1 MTALCPGRTLLPIS
15 LLVHAVLSQVV
26 SYALRPAVSYAIL
39 DLDLAHGSVWLG
51 IASAGFAVP
60 PMVVALGAGRLA
72 DRLGE
77 RSCLLGGSVVFV
89 LAALLAMAGGDSLAA
104 LLASIVLLGL
114 GLLLTVI
121 GQQAWV
127 MRSASPDGLDS
138 AFGIYTFATS
148 CGQMLG
154 PLTLLLPSRAGEES
168 PPFAAITTLVLVSA
182 VACTVLSVVIPST
195 HRPSSRSAEQP
206 GRILAS
212 AKRLLIQPGLPAAM
226 VTSSLV
232 LASIDITLAYLPLL
246 AHERGFAPMWVGVI
260 LTARGLGTMLSRIS
274 LAALTRRLG
283 RRRVLVVGCAVSA
296 AALMSMAV
304 PMHPSG
310 LVLFMCVYGV
320 AAGTVQPLTMSWV
333 TILTPSETR
342 GVAASLRLVGNRMG
356 QTLLPLAA
364 GALSTAGGAALILTL
379 TGATLVSGAWLSRR
393 APAFD
398 GGGVDEDPQG

>member
-1 MTALCPGRTLLPIS
+1 MTVCRPGRRTLLPIS
-15 LLVHAVLSQVV
+15 LLLHAVLSQVV

-51 IASAGFAVP
+51 IAGAGFAVP

-77 RSCLLGGSVVFV
+77 RTCLLGGSVIFV
-89 LAALLAMAGGDSLAA
+89 LAALLAVAGGDSLTA
-104 LLASIVLLGL
+104 LLTSTVLLGL

-127 MRSASPDGLDS
+127 MRTAPPDGLDS

-154 PLTLLLPSRAGEES
+154 PLTLLLPSRASDDS
-168 PPFAAITTLVLVSA
+168 PPFAAISVLVLVSA
-182 VACTVLSVVIPST
+182 VVCTVISLIIP
-195 HRPSSRSAEQP
+195 PAPQP
-206 GRILAS
+206 TSPPNAQPDRLLAS
-212 AKRLLIQPGLPAAM
+212 AQRLLAQPGLPSAI
-226 VTSSLV
+226 VTSSLI
-232 LASIDITLAYLPLL
+232 LASIDITMAYLPLL
-246 AHERGFAPMWVGVI
+246 AHEREFAPVWVGTI
-260 LTARGLGTMLSRIS
+260 LTARGMGTMLSRIS
-274 LAALTRRLG
+274 LASITSRLG
-283 RRRVLVVGCAVSA
+283 RRRVLVVGCSVSA

-310 LVLFMCVYGV
+310 LVLIMCVYGV

-333 TILTPSETR
+333 TILTRSDAR
-342 GVAASLRLVGNRMG
+342 GVVASLRLVGNRVG
-356 QTLLPLAA
+356 QTFLPLAA
-364 GALSTAGGAALILTL
+364 GALSAAGGAAFVLTL
-379 TGATLVSGAWLSRR
+379 TGVTLVSGAWLSRR

-398 GGGVDEDPQG
+398 DDAMKPGDE